1 MPNVPNTSRPGL
13 IYTSVGNG
21 QNSGYWALLP
31 SIADSYDG
39 QTYSVSGLLAV
50 PSGATN
56 YLPPFFY
63 PVYPTNTVTFL
74 GVIGLVRGGTSV
86 TLNVQQNGSTIT
98 GLSGTTFTTS
108 SSGLLA
114 PTSATTVNNLDY
126 FAPVITAIS
135 GTPDGLTLTFVFQ
148 ISV

>member
-1 MPNVPNTSRPGL
+1 MPIIPNTTVPGL
-13 IYTSVGNG
+13 ILTSLGRG
-21 QNSGYWALLP
+21 DNSSSWSTPAGV
-31 SIADSYDG
+31 IDSLDG

-63 PVYPTNTVTFL
+63 PTYSTNTVTFL

-86 TLNVQQNGSTIT
+86 TLNVQQNGSNVTGLTSKTIT
-98 GLSGTTFTTS
+98 TA

-114 PTSATTVNNLDY
+114 PTSTTTVNNLDY

-135 GTPDGLTLTFVFQ
+135 GTPDGLSLTFVFQ